1 MGKLHSKGSAPY
13 TSISI
18 EQLKNFFGDI
28 GASSLSEF
36 WRGSGLV
43 PDNEFNASVP
53 FYPAAISLEDFYE
66 TTNET
71 YVVTVDPGD
80 INEGVSQTF
89 NLTTTNIPNES
100 PLRKVYYR
108 IEGDVEEAD
117 FDSPVPDLEDG
128 GYFEV
133 NNNAATFDLNIK
145 ADLYSDLGLNPT
157 TGVPTVRHENCI
169 IKLYTDSSLDTAL
182 GNSVDGE
189 ANFLITDSSKTWY
202 ATVENP
208 TASGTYPNQTYE
220 VSASMTGDTFV
231 GDTNADSWKVETGWT
246 PFFRIKAINNEP
258 TDWTVTT
265 VLDTGYGYQG
275 SNTAWRGR
283 QVTITEN
290 LGEGVDDDDVLTY
303 NNYNLYNGL
312 STNSEGTATYQKEYP
327 NIRAKREITFAD
339 NLPIGTYTAKIQE
352 RGRFQLT
359 ETDGPGDPPR
369 VLDTT
374 NEGIHY
380 CVFTTIVTFN
390 VTEAV
395 Q

>member
-1 MGKLHSKGSAPY
+1 MGKLHSKGSARY

-18 EQLKNFFGDI
+18 EQLKNFFGYI

-53 FYPAAISLEDFYE
+53 FAHDEISLEDFYE

-157 TGVPTVRHENCI
+157 TGVPTVRHEDCI

-182 GNSVDGE
+182 GNSV
-189 ANFLITDSSKTWY
+189 
-202 ATVENP
+202 
-208 TASGTYPNQTYE
+208 
-220 VSASMTGDTFV
+220 
-231 GDTNADSWKVETGWT
+231 
-246 PFFRIKAINNEP
+246 IN
-258 TDWTVTT
+258 
-265 VLDTGYGYQG
+265 
-275 SNTAWRGR
+275 
-283 QVTITEN
+283 
-290 LGEGVDDDDVLTY
+290 
-303 NNYNLYNGL
+303 
-312 STNSEGTATYQKEYP
+312 
-327 NIRAKREITFAD
+327 
-339 NLPIGTYTAKIQE
+339 
-352 RGRFQLT
+352 
-359 ETDGPGDPPR
+359 
-369 VLDTT
+369 
-374 NEGIHY
+374 
-380 CVFTTIVTFN
+380 
-390 VTEAV
+390 
-395 Q
+395 